1 MDGDLFQF
9 LDGISPWWWVALA
22 FGLAAIE
29 VLTFS
34 FFLIWPALAA
44 LTVAILM
51 WIVPEMSGSSQLLWF
66 AVMAA
71 IFTFAGRQIVF
82 MYKPASEA
90 PNLNQRGAALIGRNA
105 VIIDGF
111 VAGGV
116 GNVEVD
122 GVRWRAR
129 MQDDAASPA
138 PGEIFT
144 IADADGM
151 MLILK
156 ELPRR

>member
-1 MDGDLFQF
+1 MEGGLFGV
-9 LDGISPWWWVALA
+9 LTGISPWWWVALA
-22 FGLAAIE
+22 LALALVE

-51 WIVPEMSGSSQLLWF
+51 WMVPDMSGSSQLLWF
-66 AVMAA
+66 SIMAA
-71 IFTFAGRQIVF
+71 IFTFVGRQIVF
-82 MYKPASEA
+82 MYKPTSER
-90 PNLNQRGAALIGRNA
+90 PNLNQRGSALIGRNA
-105 VIIDGF
+105 VIVDGF
-111 VAGGV
+111 VAGGI
-116 GNVEVD
+116 GSVEVD

-129 MQDDAASPA
+129 VQDDSASPA
-138 PGEIFT
+138 PGEIFK

-156 ELPRR
+156 ELPGR

>member
-1 MDGDLFQF
+1 MEGGLFGM
-9 LDGISPWWWVALA
+9 LTGISPWWWVALA
-22 FGLAAIE
+22 LALAVVE

-51 WIVPEMSGSSQLLWF
+51 WVIPGMSGSAQLLWF
-66 AVMAA
+66 AVTAA
-71 IFTFAGRQIVF
+71 IFTFVGRQVVL
-82 MYKPASEA
+82 MRKPTSER
-90 PNLNQRGAALIGRNA
+90 PNLNQRGSALIGRNA

-111 VAGGV
+111 AAGGI
-116 GNVEVD
+116 GSVEVD

-129 MQDDAASPA
+129 LKDDGASPA

-144 IADADGM
+144 ISDADGM
-151 MLILK
+151 VLILK